1 MDYSERSYS
10 LLLVSDNIGFAT
22 AIKSLL
28 QFSFYDPISSVSSL
42 VEARQKLALSSFD
55 IVLVDYSGS
64 DDAIEFSKSFS
75 QSMNSVILL
84 FLPSSLYSE
93 ISASLTQYGVFSLVK
108 PISRSSFLS
117 AMEFMKT
124 CSNRV
129 LSITKRS
136 NSLEDRLEEM
146 KILGR
151 AKLLLMENMSLS
163 EESANSYITRMAMDR
178 GIKKKEICAMIIKKY
193 SS

>member
-1 MDYSERSYS
+1 MDFIERSYS
-10 LLLVSDNIGFAT
+10 LLLVSDNIGFASS
-22 AIKSLL
+22 IRSLL
-28 QFSFYDPISSVSSL
+28 QHSLYDPISSVSSL
-42 VEARQKLALSSFD
+42 VEARQKIAMRSFD

-75 QSMNSVILL
+75 QSSSSVFLL
-84 FLPSSLYSE
+84 FLPSSLFTE
-93 ISASLTQYGVFSLVK
+93 ISTSLTQHGVFSLSK

-124 CSNRV
+124 CSNRIA
-129 LSITKRS
+129 SASKRS

-146 KILGR
+146 KTLGR
-151 AKLLLMENMSLS
+151 AKLLLMENLGLT
-163 EESANSYITRMAMDR
+163 EDSANSYITRMAMDK
-178 GIKKKEICAMIIKKY
+178 GIKKKEICALIIKKY